1 MISVNNICMVELFS
15 RQSQH
20 HGRQRKKGLTSQTSN
35 RTSQL
40 DLCYRNIGTLVNIIH
55 CEDHFDKLSWNP
67 ITLHDHPQDYL

>member
-1 MISVNNICMVELFS
+1 MMSVNNICMVELFS

-40 DLCYRNIGTLVNIIH
+40 DLCYRVPNIGYHHTL
-55 CEDHFDKLSWNP
+55 P
-67 ITLHDHPQDYL
+67 